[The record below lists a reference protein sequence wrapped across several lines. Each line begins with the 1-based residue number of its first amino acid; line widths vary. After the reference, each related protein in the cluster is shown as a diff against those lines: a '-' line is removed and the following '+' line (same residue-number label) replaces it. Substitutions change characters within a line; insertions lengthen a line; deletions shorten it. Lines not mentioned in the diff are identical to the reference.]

1 MENIVMVKKKKPL
14 EAKIEANGGSK
25 LFVTKDELGQVH
37 FDKNRHFDGR
47 WIGRHRFTIRSVKL
61 TSQTKSN
68 NDTESPQAQRQ
79 NENVQSKNFFV

>member
-47 WIGRHRFTIRSVKL
+47 
-61 TSQTKSN
+61 
-68 NDTESPQAQRQ
+68 
-79 NENVQSKNFFV
+79 